1 MVFHP
6 SFFLRHQIKI
16 NRVIEASGCYL
27 KAGWSSYSEYSKD
40 VDRRKSIYSIDN
52 IKQSIDS
59 LNKNEYCG

>member
-27 KAGWSSYSEYSKD
+27 KAGWSRYSACSKMPID
-40 VDRRKSIYSIDN
+40 GNLSILLI
-52 IKQSIDS
+52 I
-59 LNKNEYCG
+59 LNNLLTC